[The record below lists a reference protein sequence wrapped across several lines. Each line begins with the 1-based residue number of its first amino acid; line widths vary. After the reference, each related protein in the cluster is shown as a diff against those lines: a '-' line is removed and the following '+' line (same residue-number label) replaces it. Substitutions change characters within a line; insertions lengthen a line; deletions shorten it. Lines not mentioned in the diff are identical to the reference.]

1 MGSANLEMGDSHDA
15 SAADLGLRGWMPP
28 SLANILTAMPST
40 RSPSPDSFPTPSQL
54 LSDIAKAAPAPLPP
68 RQGSGGRKQ
77 RTRLASLGFQPTDP
91 ESISSHD
98 RKRYYLECIESY
110 SLYLQDRVR
119 AAGFM
124 PVPIQRVIPHSP
136 SSPANSSMG
145 GGAGGGVG
153 PIRNNHHAH
162 RALCSDAGK
171 GLSIESMRTLLVH
184 MESTA
189 RKLNEQT
196 LVEEQQFAK
205 LRAQYEA
212 LHAND
217 HPHPSNHPANNTLPN
232 DTDSPYHS
240 GIGSIGV
247 SNGSELSENSAST
260 SSSPLSNASPNGS
273 GCGEISS

>member
-1 MGSANLEMGDSHDA
+1 MDAPNSSTSHVIH
-15 SAADLGLRGWMPP
+15 P
-28 SLANILTAMPST
+28 SLPTT

-54 LSDIAKAAPAPLPP
+54 LSDIANAAPAPLPAHRP
-68 RQGSGGRKQ
+68 PPQNQRGQQGARKQ
-77 RTRLASLGFQPTDP
+77 RNRLASLGFQPTDP

-119 AAGFM
+119 AAGFT
-124 PVPIQRVIPHSP
+124 PVPIQRVIPPSLHSP
-136 SSPANSSMG
+136 TASANPSLDLLMAS
-145 GGAGGGVG
+145 GAGGVG
-153 PIRNNHHAH
+153 PGRTDRGAAH
-162 RALCSDAGK
+162 RALCQDAGK
-171 GLSIESMRTLLVH
+171 GLSIESIRTLLVH

-217 HPHPSNHPANNTLPN
+217 HSSANTLSNTPLPN
-232 DTDSPYHS
+232 DADSPYQSSIS
-240 GIGSIGV
+240 GG
-247 SNGSELSENSAST
+247 NGSELSETSASAG
-260 SSSPLSNASPNGS
+260 SSPNG
-273 GCGEISS
+273 EMSS